1 VSIDS
6 FFVKMTTRDVGRRFW
21 TWSLDMEIDGSGRN
35 KIPGFR
41 IMAVDR
47 KTPMKRSLIGFCLLL
62 VLQDHGLCQTTKA
75 KPAFYIVL
83 NSLTKTCTVVDRMP
97 QADTP
102 NITLASDAIFGTRGE
117 AEAAIKAVK
126 PCN

>member
-1 VSIDS
+1 
-6 FFVKMTTRDVGRRFW
+6 MT
-21 TWSLDMEIDGSGRN
+21 
-35 KIPGFR
+35 
-41 IMAVDR
+41 
-47 KTPMKRSLIGFCLLL
+47 RSLIGFCLLM
-62 VLQDHGLCQTTKA
+62 VLHDPGLCQTTKA
-75 KPAFYIVL
+75 RAGFYIVL

-102 NITLASDAIFGTRGE
+102 NITLASDAIFETRRE